1 MKRLMY
7 MLFGFFAVGFV
18 PPAFAAAAS
27 KTPVVIDSFVADP
40 ANQLTPGTEIVFTVE
55 GTAKGKASVRI
66 AGVPRTINL
75 KEEDRGTYEG
85 TYTIRSSDKIAPNA
99 TARATLKA
107 RGRTVV
113 AELAFK
119 AAPPVAAAPAP
130 KPAAGPTTGPTTGG
144 PATGQA
150 GALRIDRF
158 TITPVDKLEPGVDLR
173 FHVQGTPGAQATV
186 GIQGVNRDIPMKE
199 VKPGQ
204 YEGTYTVRRLDHFPP
219 SGNIVA
225 RLEAGGQTARTRLNQ
240 SFLADAKPPVLRNP
254 SPRDGESIPPGQISI
269 TGTFDDSG
277 GVGVDPQSVRVLV
290 DGRDVT
296 GNSTITPQFFT
307 YRADPGPGSH
317 QVQVNARDMS
327 GNEMRH
333 SWRFTVGQPA
343 PTVLPLQI
351 LSHPNNALIPGGP
364 TEIRGRTAPNAQVDV
379 RVTQTA
385 SVAGLFGVNQE
396 VLSQTVRADPNG
408 NFGFRFQPQLSVPGS
423 RYEVTMKARTD
434 QASRDAQLVLF
445 QQK

>member
-1 MKRLMY
+1 MKRLIY
-7 MLFGFFAVGFV
+7 MLFGFLAVGLV
-18 PPAFAAAAS
+18 PPVFAAAAS

-40 ANQLTPGTEIVFTVE
+40 ADQLTPGTEIVFTLE

-75 KEEDRGTYEG
+75 KEVDRGTYEG
-85 TYTIRSSDKIAPNA
+85 TYTIRRNDKVAPNA

-113 AELAFK
+113 SDLAFK

-130 KPAAGPTTGPTTGG
+130 KPAGPTTGPTTGG
-144 PATGQA
+144 PGTGAA
-150 GALRIDRF
+150 GAPGIDRF
-158 TITPVDKLEPGVDLR
+158 TVTPVDKLEPGVDLR
-173 FHVQGTPGAQATV
+173 FHVEGTPGAKATV
-186 GIQGVNRDIPMKE
+186 AIQGVNRDIPMKE
-199 VKPGQ
+199 VRPGQ
-204 YEGTYTVRRLDHFPP
+204 YEGTYTVRKLDHFPP

-225 RLEAGGQTARTRLNQ
+225 RLESGGQTARTRLTQ

-254 SPRDGESIPPGQISI
+254 SPRDGEAVPPGQISI

-277 GVGVDPQSVRVLV
+277 GVGVDPQSVRVLI

-296 GNSTITPQFFT
+296 RNSTITPQFFT

-364 TEIRGRTAPNAQVDV
+364 TEIRGRTAPNAQIDV

-408 NFGFRFQPQLSVPGS
+408 NFGFRFQPQFSVPGA